1 MKKKIL
7 VICLTILTILF
18 SLIISIKL
26 FYTNKQ
32 NNNMVISYSDVG
44 IPQNN
49 YIAVSDGKQYSYL
62 NLTTLELIDELKYPI
77 IDTMK
82 PDDTINLSEFVFI
95 DGLAPITNERGYLGL
110 INTDG
115 KIIIQPKYSTIK
127 VLSKDLILVYEN
139 GNYYFID
146 SNEKPLFDI
155 SFQSVELLEGT
166 SEIFIIN
173 QDDKYGIMNDQGK
186 IILECQYNQI
196 LKQTDHN
203 NHYIFQATIGE
214 NIENY
219 YYSNSTIRK
228 IEDAKNMNIFNL
240 DNQYIYYTD
249 SDGLFYLYD
258 LSNNQMKQF
267 THKYVIMGTF
277 NNGLALAINEDMK
290 VGFIDEN
297 EKVVIPFKYDSE
309 FTSNFSST
317 NYAVVAQDNLV
328 GVIDQ
333 DGKEILPIKYYGV
346 TILDEQYFLV
356 FDQNNQSS
364 IIDTNQK
371 KVTTKEYSS
380 ISTIENFPYLLT
392 KDTNQLYGII
402 NYQGKEIIPNQYKAI
417 TVYKDYFLLQSK
429 DNEYI
434 IKKID

>member
-1 MKKKIL
+1 MKKRFLVVCLIILIILFIL
-7 VICLTILTILF
+7 V
-18 SLIISIKL
+18 ISIKL
-26 FYTNKQ
+26 FYTN
-32 NNNMVISYSDVG
+32 NNMVIPYSNVG

-49 YIAVSDGKQYSYL
+49 YIAVSDGKKYGYF
-62 NLTTLELIDELKYPI
+62 NLTTSKLIDELKYPV
-77 IDTMK
+77 IDTIK
-82 PDDTINLSEFVFI
+82 SDDTIDLSEFVFI
-95 DGLAPITNERGYLGL
+95 DGLAPITNDQGYLGL

-115 KIIIQPKYSTIK
+115 KIIIQPKYTTIK
-127 VLSKDLILVYEN
+127 VFSKDFILVYEN
-139 GNYYFID
+139 GSYYFID

-155 SFQSVELLEGT
+155 SFQTVELLEGT
-166 SEIFIIN
+166 NHLFIVN
-173 QDDKYGIMNDQGK
+173 KENKYGIMNNQGK
-186 IILECQYNQI
+186 FILECQYNQI
-196 LKQTDHN
+196 LLQTDHN
-203 NHYIFQATIGE
+203 NHYIFQATTGE
-214 NIENY
+214 NTEKY
-219 YYSNSTIRK
+219 YYSNSNIRK
-228 IEDAKNMNIFNL
+228 IEDIKNMNLFNL

-434 IKKID
+434 VKKVN

>member
-1 MKKKIL
+1 MKKRFLVVCLIILIILFIL
-7 VICLTILTILF
+7 V
-18 SLIISIKL
+18 ISIKL
-26 FYTNKQ
+26 FYTN
-32 NNNMVISYSDVG
+32 NNMVIPYSNVG

-49 YIAVSDGKQYSYL
+49 YIAVSDGKKYGYF
-62 NLTTLELIDELKYPI
+62 NLTTSKLIDELKYPI

-258 LSNNQMKQF
+258 LSTNQMKQF
-267 THKYVIMGTF
+267 TNKYVAMGTF

-290 VGFIDEN
+290 AGFIDEN
-297 EKVVIPFKYDSE
+297 EKVVISFKYDGE
-309 FTSNFSST
+309 FTSDFSST

>member
-258 LSNNQMKQF
+258 LSTNQMKQF
-267 THKYVIMGTF
+267 TNKYVAMGTF

-290 VGFIDEN
+290 AGFIDEN
-297 EKVVIPFKYDSE
+297 EKVVISFKYD
-309 FTSNFSST
+309 
-317 NYAVVAQDNLV
+317 
-328 GVIDQ
+328 G
-333 DGKEILPIKYYGV
+333 
-346 TILDEQYFLV
+346 
-356 FDQNNQSS
+356 
-364 IIDTNQK
+364 
-371 KVTTKEYSS
+371 
-380 ISTIENFPYLLT
+380 
-392 KDTNQLYGII
+392 
-402 NYQGKEIIPNQYKAI
+402 
-417 TVYKDYFLLQSK
+417 
-429 DNEYI
+429 
-434 IKKID
+434 